1 MNYDEFPTENGA
13 LPATVRRKTSPMSFM
28 ANKLR
33 ELKRPGR
40 LRSRVFFSL
49 IFTSSIILI
58 ALGKWH
64 AYKTQHSASYL
75 SSYVPEKLTGT
86 FAPYTIIESSKW
98 DDTIPL
104 PNNETNAN
112 TDTTP
117 RFHLLILARKK
128 SLNLCKTLLTASI
141 LNYPPPTLLGFKLE
155 SEDKVEEKET
165 STLQEIQN
173 TLDFLNGKEMHDE
186 DLVLLLNANTWL
198 QLPAE
203 ILIGRFLR
211 YRREANAKLREE
223 YGVERGYTTGTG
235 TVGEVGPQKYTQK
248 VLFAARK
255 DCAMSGE
262 RGDAGEEESC
272 YEDVIPQS
280 SLLGIRAGKIDQYG
294 ENLRFIE
301 SSLAMGKVRDVKAVW
316 SRAWEIAQERDGG
329 GKGKERYLMQE
340 IVAQVFGEQEG
351 GRVEKRR
358 TEEWR
363 WTGWLERILGVEM
376 GGKGRG
382 RGELRNGNANANR
395 TAGVGGN
402 SERGDGEFGIGLDYT
417 SEIFHTVG
425 KSGDELK
432 VMKIGEKESRKQEVV
447 RRRGVIN
454 GSVEEMAILSADLE
468 NIPGPLDLCRVSD
481 MGIDIDRNIERE
493 EEREKEKEIG
503 QSVNN
508 LKAARERNISWD
520 SIPLFTYRDGGPGGL
535 NSRVPSSLSFS
546 LDLDLDYGPGDKDID
561 REKEKSRKEEETWRQ
576 KIWGKTWW
584 RKWGKPLWEECA
596 KGEEEQK
603 WEVRGEEGEGG
614 IWRDGRGG
622 RGGVWTGERVWVEWG
637 EVCGGE
643 EMEEEV
649 FGI

>member
-104 PNNETNAN
+104 PNNETNTN

-117 RFHLLILARKK
+117 KFHLLILARKK

-155 SEDKVEEKET
+155 SEDKAEEKET

-223 YGVERGYTTGTG
+223 YGVKRGYTTGTG

-255 DCAMSGE
+255 DCAMS
-262 RGDAGEEESC
+262 
-272 YEDVIPQS
+272 
-280 SLLGIRAGKIDQYG
+280 DQYG

-340 IVAQVFGEQEG
+340 IVTQIFGEQEG

-382 RGELRNGNANANR
+382 RGELRNGIANANR

-417 SEIFHTVG
+417 SEIFHTKAG
-425 KSGDELK
+425 GRAQK
-432 VMKIGEKESRKQEVV
+432 
-447 RRRGVIN
+447 GVIN

-481 MGIDIDRNIERE
+481 MGIDIDINIERE

-535 NSRVPSSLSFS
+535 NSRIPSSLSFS
-546 LDLDLDYGPGDKDID
+546 LDLDYGPGDKDID
-561 REKEKSRKEEETWRQ
+561 REKEKSRKEEETWQQ

-596 KGEEEQK
+596 KGDGEQK
-603 WEVRGEEGEGG
+603 WEVRGGEGEGG